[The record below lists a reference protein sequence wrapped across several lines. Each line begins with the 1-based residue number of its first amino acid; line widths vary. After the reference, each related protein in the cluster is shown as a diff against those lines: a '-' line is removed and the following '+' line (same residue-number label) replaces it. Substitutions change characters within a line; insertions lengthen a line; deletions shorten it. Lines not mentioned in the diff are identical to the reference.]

1 VKPGDVLLGIA
12 GLLGA
17 GFIGFT
23 IGQATCKPHVAI
35 TVSKTRM
42 PPAERIY
49 PFASPLGCDARM
61 VVMAA
66 GVVYHQACYVRTNPQ
81 VWL

>member
-1 VKPGDVLLGIA
+1 VSG
-12 GLLGA
+12 GLLTA
-17 GFIGFT
+17 VAAAFFSLGFALG
-23 IGQATCKPHVAI
+23 GVAQRHLDRPLVV
-35 TVSKTRM
+35 VSKTRM

-49 PFASPLGCDARM
+49 PFASPLGCDARIA
-61 VVMAA
+61 VMAA